1 MSHLLHSLIS
11 LSFLTLEPQPQATE
25 QESAEGQPAES
36 QPEGQPA
43 ETQPESQPE
52 PETKPEGQPEPES
65 QPEGQTAEIEPAD
78 PQPAEV
84 QKDEVKE
91 GGGEP
96 ETKETEPTTQ
106 GEKGEQKVEDEPKSK
121 PLPSRTRVRTI
132 VPEEGVDLAMGESGL
147 ESEEPITVGKLFQD
161 TVKRIPA
168 QPALKYKEDG
178 TWKTITFSEYYDLCI
193 KAAKSFLKVSG
204 RAN

>member
-11 LSFLTLEPQPQATE
+11 LSFLMLEPQPQATE

-43 ETQPESQPE
+43 ETQPESQPA
-52 PETKPEGQPEPES
+52 ETQPEGQPEPES
-65 QPEGQTAEIEPAD
+65 QPEGQPAEIEPAE

-121 PLPSRTRVRTI
+121 PLPPRTRVRTI

-161 TVKRIPA
+161 TVKRIPT

-178 TWKTITFSEYYDLCI
+178 TWQTITFSEYYDLCI

>member
-1 MSHLLHSLIS
+1 MLRSLIS

-25 QESAEGQPAES
+25 QEGGSES
-36 QPEGQPA
+36 QSAEGQPA
-43 ETQPESQPE
+43 ETQPESQPA
-52 PETKPEGQPEPES
+52 ETQPEGQPEPES
-65 QPEGQTAEIEPAD
+65 QPEGQPAEIEPAES
-78 PQPAEV
+78 QPAEV
-84 QKDEVKE
+84 QKDDVKE

-161 TVKRIPA
+161 TVKRIPT

-178 TWKTITFSEYYDLCI
+178 TWQTITFSEYYDLCI